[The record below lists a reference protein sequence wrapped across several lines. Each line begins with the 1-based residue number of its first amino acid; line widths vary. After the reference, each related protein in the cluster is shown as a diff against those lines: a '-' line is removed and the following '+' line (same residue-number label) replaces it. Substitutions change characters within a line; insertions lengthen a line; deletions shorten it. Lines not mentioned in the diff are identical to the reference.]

1 MRREEINIR
10 DPFVLTRNGQYYLY
24 GTRGA
29 TCWGPAD
36 GFDVYVSRD
45 LENWDGPFECFHNDG
60 TFWADRNYWAPEVH
74 EYHGK
79 LYMLASFKREDLCR
93 GTAILT
99 ADNPLGPFVP
109 HSDGR
114 VTPSNWECLDGTL
127 YVSPDDKPYLV
138 FAHEWVQVGDGEIC
152 AMPLSDDLSRAIGEP
167 KLLFHASEAEWARLV
182 HHRSSGRDGYVTD
195 GPSMWRT
202 EDGTL
207 LCLWA
212 SFSDEGY
219 TEGVAV
225 SDNGDI
231 TGHFTQVEPLFR
243 RDGGHGMVFRALDG
257 MDISASRPNTPQALS
272 ALTGGNLALLADS
285 LGNTLQP
292 VAISM
297 RPQIRQAITTL
308 REHGAR
314 AAQMTGSGSAVFGVF
329 ATAAA
334 ARTAFAALSRRY
346 PHCYLTQTL

>member
-1 MRREEINIR
+1 MKREEINIR

-114 VTPSNWECLDGTL
+114 VTP
-127 YVSPDDKPYLV
+127 P
-138 FAHEWVQVGDGEIC
+138 
-152 AMPLSDDLSRAIGEP
+152 IG
-167 KLLFHASEAEWARLV
+167 
-182 HHRSSGRDGYVTD
+182 
-195 GPSMWRT
+195 
-202 EDGTL
+202 
-207 LCLWA
+207 
-212 SFSDEGY
+212 
-219 TEGVAV
+219 
-225 SDNGDI
+225 
-231 TGHFTQVEPLFR
+231 
-243 RDGGHGMVFRALDG
+243 
-257 MDISASRPNTPQALS
+257 S
-272 ALTGGNLALLADS
+272 ALTGRFTSARTTNRISS
-285 LGNTLQP
+285 LRTSGCRSATAKSAPCPSPMTFPAPSANRNCS
-292 VAISM
+292 SM
-297 RPQIRQAITTL
+297 RPKRNGRGWCITVPA
-308 REHGAR
+308 G
-314 AAQMTGSGSAVFGVF
+314 
-329 ATAAA
+329 ATAM
-334 ARTAFAALSRRY
+334 
-346 PHCYLTQTL
+346 